1 MFCLAVCYLLKYFT
15 EEPLVRLSY
24 VLFIPC
30 YLQQQHMTN
39 NVMTHMQETQTLL
52 LISMLNAYILHFQKL
67 NVYWKQILEVP
78 AASVSGRKSTLHGNK
93 QLSGYREDIH
103 GSLMTMVFP
112 LSPYTLRSYLVPIC
126 CITEYSK
133 YSSPHHKNLY
143 NNLLLPY
150 STQENSSC
158 VINHV
163 LQVAHTCFETF

>member
-93 QLSGYREDIH
+93 
-103 GSLMTMVFP
+103 
-112 LSPYTLRSYLVPIC
+112 
-126 CITEYSK
+126 
-133 YSSPHHKNLY
+133 
-143 NNLLLPY
+143 
-150 STQENSSC
+150 
-158 VINHV
+158 
-163 LQVAHTCFETF
+163 